1 MYSEFKGTELG
12 NNDFLNQ
19 NRFHNYLLKRWY
31 MVFDLYSNEDC
42 LEVNNF
48 YRKLFAEMP
57 DLLFQFIIDRN
68 NQYTFP
74 LVSKSV
80 DDIFEL
86 SEKEFTDDI
95 KLVIYERVLPQDREL
110 FFQSLVKA
118 KKEIVPWE
126 IEFRAV
132 LPKKGLRWFKVSAKT
147 ELSPDK
153 RVSFYGHV
161 SDITELKDKEERL
174 RISEERFQFALEAS
188 TAGIW
193 DWDMTTNTV
202 FYSSLSLK
210 ILELES
216 ADIFDDPERW
226 DKIVHPDD
234 LPKYYSDIQEHFD
247 NKIPYYENY
256 HRVMTSSGNYKWI
269 LDRGKVIKRDENGKP
284 LRVIG
289 THTDVSLQKEKEL
302 ELLKTM
308 KLYSDQNSRLLNF
321 SHIVSHNLNTQ
332 AGNIKSI
339 LDFIDADGD
348 RETVTEMLE
357 HLRTVSNDLNETI
370 SNLTQ
375 IVKTQSNINIAVVPL
390 RLSEYID
397 KTIAAIK
404 GHDKQ
409 KKVTIVNNVPQYVTI
424 NFNPAYLE
432 SVLLNFATNAIKYAH
447 PDREP
452 VIVFDFGIE
461 ADGHKSLK
469 ITDNGLG
476 IDLELYGDLL
486 FGMYK
491 TFHKHQEARGIGLYI
506 TRNQIEAMKAIVSVE
521 SIVGEG
527 TSFKIVFN
535 DV

>member
-1 MYSEFKGTELG
+1 
-12 NNDFLNQ
+12 
-19 NRFHNYLLKRWY
+19 
-31 MVFDLYSNEDC
+31 
-42 LEVNNF
+42 
-48 YRKLFAEMP
+48 MP
-57 DLLFQFIIDRN
+57 DLIFQFIIDSDN
-68 NQYTFP
+68 NYTFP
-74 LVSKSV
+74 LVSKSA
-80 DDIFEL
+80 DEIFEL
-86 SEKEFTDDI
+86 PVQDFTDDI
-95 KLVIYERVLPQDREL
+95 KLTIYERILDQDRDF

-118 KKEIVPWE
+118 RKEIEPWQ

-132 LPKKGLRWFKVSAKT
+132 LPKKGLRWFKVSAKS
-147 ELSPDK
+147 ELSTDG
-153 RVSFYGHV
+153 RVSFFGHI
-161 SDITELKDKEERL
+161 SDITELKDKEEKL

-193 DWDMTTNTV
+193 DWDMVTNNV

-216 ADIFDDPERW
+216 TDIFDDPERW

-234 LPKYYSDIQEHFD
+234 LPKYYSDIREHFD

-289 THTDVSLQKEKEL
+289 THTDVSAQKEKEL

-348 RETVTEMLE
+348 KETVTEMLE

-375 IVKTQSNINIAVVPL
+375 IVKTQSNINIAVEPL
-390 RLSEYID
+390 KLHEYIE
-397 KTIAAIK
+397 KTISTIK
-404 GHDKQ
+404 GYDNQ
-409 KKVTIVNNVPQYVTI
+409 KKVTIINNVPQYLTI

-432 SVLLNFATNAIKYAH
+432 SVLLNFTTNAIKYAH

-452 VIVFDFGIE
+452 VISFDFGIE
-461 ADGHKSLK
+461 PEGYKSLK

-476 IDLELYGDLL
+476 IDLKVYGELL

-491 TFHKHQEARGIGLYI
+491 TFHKHNEARGIGLYI
-506 TRNQIEAMKAIVSVE
+506 TRNQIEAMKGSVSVE
-521 SIVGEG
+521 SEVGVG
-527 TSFKIVFN
+527 TTFKIVFN
-535 DV
+535 DL

>member
-1 MYSEFKGTELG
+1 
-12 NNDFLNQ
+12 
-19 NRFHNYLLKRWY
+19 
-31 MVFDLYSNEDC
+31 MVFDLYENEDC

-48 YRKLFAEMP
+48 YRKLFADMP
-57 DLLFQFIIDRN
+57 DLLFQFIIDKN
-68 NQYTFP
+68 NNYSFP
-74 LVSKSV
+74 LISKSV
-80 DDIFEL
+80 DDIFEFTV
-86 SEKEFTDDI
+86 SEFTNDI
-95 KLVIYERVLPQDREL
+95 TFVIYERIFPQDRDT

-118 KKEIVPWE
+118 RKEIKPWE
-126 IEFRAV
+126 MEFRAI
-132 LPKKGLRWFKVSAKT
+132 LPKKGLRWFKISAKT
-147 ELSPDK
+147 ESISDG
-153 RVSFYGHV
+153 RVSFCGHV
-161 SDITELKDKEERL
+161 SDITDLKDKEEKL

-193 DWDMTTNTV
+193 DWDMVTNNV

-210 ILELES
+210 ILELDS
-216 ADIFDDPERW
+216 TDIFDDPERW

-339 LDFIDADGD
+339 LDFIDADVD
-348 RETVTEMLE
+348 KQTINEMLL

-390 RLSEYID
+390 KLYDYIE
-397 KTIAAIK
+397 KTISTIK
-404 GHDKQ
+404 RYDKE
-409 KKVTIVNNVPQYVTI
+409 TNISIVNNVPKFLKI

-447 PDREP
+447 PDRDP
-452 VIVFDFGIE
+452 VIIFDFGIE
-461 ADGHKSLK
+461 PEGYKSLK

-476 IDLELYGDLL
+476 IDLAVYGDSL

-491 TFHKHQEARGIGLYI
+491 TFHKHKEARGIGLYI
-506 TRNQIEAMKAIVSVE
+506 TRNQIEAMKGNVFVE
-521 SIVGEG
+521 SEVGVG

-535 DV
+535 DM

>member
-1 MYSEFKGTELG
+1 MI
-12 NNDFLNQ
+12 
-19 NRFHNYLLKRWY
+19 
-31 MVFDLYSNEDC
+31 FDLYSNEDC

-57 DLLFQFIIDRN
+57 DLLFQFVIDSN
-68 NQYTFP
+68 NHYTFP

-80 DDIFEL
+80 DEIFEI
-86 SEKEFTDDI
+86 SFQEFTDDI
-95 KLVIYERVLPQDREL
+95 KQVIYERVFEQDREK

-118 KKEIVPWE
+118 RKEIVPWE
-126 IEFRAV
+126 LEFRSV
-132 LPKKGLRWFKVSAKT
+132 LPKKGLRWFRVSAKT
-147 ELSPDK
+147 ELSPDGK
-153 RVSFYGHV
+153 VSFFGHI
-161 SDITELKDKEERL
+161 SDITDLKDKEERL
-174 RISEERFQFALEAS
+174 RISEERFQFALDAS
-188 TAGIW
+188 TVGIW
-193 DWDMTTNTV
+193 DWDMVTNNV

-234 LPKYYSDIQEHFD
+234 LPKYYSDIKEHFD

-289 THTDVSLQKEKEL
+289 THTDISLQKEKEL

-339 LDFIDADGD
+339 LDFIDEDGGKG
-348 RETVTEMLE
+348 TVGEMLE

-375 IVKTQSNINIAVVPL
+375 IVKTQSNINIAVEPL
-390 RLSEYID
+390 KLCEYIE
-397 KTIAAIK
+397 KTVATIK
-404 GHDKQ
+404 GYDKQ
-409 KKVTIVNNVPQYVTI
+409 KKVTIVNNVPQYLTI

-432 SVLLNFATNAIKYAH
+432 SVLLNFTTNAIKYAH
-447 PDREP
+447 PDRDP
-452 VIVFDFGIE
+452 LIVFDFGIE
-461 ADGHKSLK
+461 PEGYKSLK

-476 IDLELYGDLL
+476 IDLKVYGELL

-491 TFHKHQEARGIGLYI
+491 TFHKHDEARGIGLYI
-506 TRNQIEAMKAIVSVE
+506 TRNQIEAMKGTVSVE
-521 SIVGEG
+521 SEVGVG

-535 DV
+535 DL

>member
-1 MYSEFKGTELG
+1 MI
-12 NNDFLNQ
+12 
-19 NRFHNYLLKRWY
+19 
-31 MVFDLYSNEDC
+31 FDLHGNEDC

-57 DLLFQFIIDRN
+57 DLLFQFIIDKDN
-68 NQYTFP
+68 KYTFP
-74 LVSKSV
+74 LVSKSI

-86 SEKEFTDDI
+86 TVSEFTNDI
-95 KLVIYERVLPQDREL
+95 IFIIYERIFSQDRDM

-118 KKEIVPWE
+118 RKEIKPWE
-126 IEFRAV
+126 LQFRAV

-147 ELSPDK
+147 ESISDD
-153 RVSFYGHV
+153 RVSFCGHV
-161 SDITELKDKEERL
+161 SDITDLKDKEEKL

-193 DWDMTTNTV
+193 DWDMVTNNV

-210 ILELES
+210 ILELDS
-216 ADIFDDPERW
+216 TDIFDDPERW

-339 LDFIDADGD
+339 LDFIDADVD
-348 RETVTEMLE
+348 KQTINEMLL

-390 RLSEYID
+390 KLYEYIE
-397 KTIAAIK
+397 KTISTIK
-404 GHDKQ
+404 GYDKQ
-409 KKVTIVNNVPQYVTI
+409 TNVSIINNVPKYLKI

-432 SVLLNFATNAIKYAH
+432 SVLLNFTTNAIKYAH
-447 PDREP
+447 PDRDP

-461 ADGHKSLK
+461 PEGYKSLK

-476 IDLELYGDLL
+476 IDLAVYGDLL

-506 TRNQIEAMKAIVSVE
+506 TRNQIEAMKGSVFVE
-521 SIVGEG
+521 SEVGVG

-535 DV
+535 DM

>member
-1 MYSEFKGTELG
+1 MI
-12 NNDFLNQ
+12 
-19 NRFHNYLLKRWY
+19 
-31 MVFDLYSNEDC
+31 FDLYSNEDC

-57 DLLFQFIIDRN
+57 DLLFQFVIDSN
-68 NQYTFP
+68 NHYTFP

-80 DDIFEL
+80 DEIFEL
-86 SEKEFTDDI
+86 SFKEFTDDI
-95 KLVIYERVLPQDREL
+95 KHIIYERIFEQDREK

-118 KKEIVPWE
+118 RKEIVPWE
-126 IEFRAV
+126 LEFRSV
-132 LPKKGLRWFKVSAKT
+132 LPKKGLRWFRVSAKT
-147 ELSPDK
+147 ELSPDGK
-153 RVSFYGHV
+153 VSFFGHI
-161 SDITELKDKEERL
+161 SDITDLKDKEERL
-174 RISEERFQFALEAS
+174 RISEERFQFALDAS
-188 TAGIW
+188 TVGIW
-193 DWDMTTNTV
+193 DWDMVTNNV

-234 LPKYYSDIQEHFD
+234 LPKYYSDIKEHFD

-289 THTDVSLQKEKEL
+289 THTDISLQKEKEL

-339 LDFIDADGD
+339 LDFIDQDGGKG
-348 RETVTEMLE
+348 TVGEMLE

-375 IVKTQSNINIAVVPL
+375 IVKTQSNINIAVEPL
-390 RLSEYID
+390 KLCEYIE
-397 KTIAAIK
+397 KTISTIK
-404 GHDKQ
+404 GYDKQ
-409 KKVTIVNNVPQYVTI
+409 KKVTIVNNVPQYLTI

-432 SVLLNFATNAIKYAH
+432 SVLLNFTTNAIKYAH
-447 PDREP
+447 PDRDP
-452 VIVFDFGIE
+452 LIVFDFGIE
-461 ADGHKSLK
+461 PEGYKSLK

-476 IDLELYGDLL
+476 IDLKVYGELL

-491 TFHKHQEARGIGLYI
+491 TFHKHDEARGIGLYI
-506 TRNQIEAMKAIVSVE
+506 TRNQIEAMKGTVSVE
-521 SIVGEG
+521 SEVGVG

-535 DV
+535 DL

>member
-1 MYSEFKGTELG
+1 
-12 NNDFLNQ
+12 
-19 NRFHNYLLKRWY
+19 
-31 MVFDLYSNEDC
+31 MVFDLYGSEDC

-57 DLLFQFIIDRN
+57 DLLFQFIIDRDN
-68 NQYTFP
+68 KYSFP
-74 LVSKSV
+74 LVSKSA
-80 DDIFEL
+80 DAIFEL
-86 SEKEFTDDI
+86 TASDFTNDI
-95 KLVIYERVLPQDREL
+95 KLIIYDRIFAQDKEL
-110 FFQSLVKA
+110 FFTSLVKA
-118 KKEIVPWE
+118 RKEIKPWE

-132 LPKKGLRWFKVSAKT
+132 LPNKGLRWFKVSSKT
-147 ELSPDK
+147 ELAADGG
-153 RVSFYGHV
+153 VAFFGHI
-161 SDITELKDKEERL
+161 SDITDLKEKEENL

-193 DWDMTTNTV
+193 DWDMVTNRV

-216 ADIFDDPERW
+216 TDIFDDPERW

-234 LPKYYSDIQEHFD
+234 LPKYYSDIKDHFE

-289 THTDVSLQKEKEL
+289 THTDVSSQKEKEL
-302 ELLKTM
+302 DLIKTM

-339 LDFIDADGD
+339 LDFIDADVNKQ
-348 RETVTEMLE
+348 TVDEMLE

-375 IVKTQSNINIAVVPL
+375 IVKTQSNINIIVVPL
-390 RLSEYID
+390 RLSEYIE
-397 KTIAAIK
+397 KTIFTIR
-404 GHDKQ
+404 GHDRQ
-409 KKVTIVNNVPQYVTI
+409 KNVSIVNNVPKYVSI

-432 SVLLNFATNAIKYAH
+432 SVLLNFTTNAIKYAH
-447 PDREP
+447 PDRDP
-452 VIVFDFGIE
+452 VIIFDFVIE
-461 ADGHKSLK
+461 PDGFKSLK

-476 IDLELYGDLL
+476 IDLNVYGDLL

-491 TFHKHQEARGIGLYI
+491 TFHKHREARGIGLYI
-506 TRNQIEAMKAIVSVE
+506 TRNQIEAMKGSISVE
-521 SIVGEG
+521 SEVGVG

-535 DV
+535 DI

>member
-1 MYSEFKGTELG
+1 
-12 NNDFLNQ
+12 
-19 NRFHNYLLKRWY
+19 
-31 MVFDLYSNEDC
+31 MVFDLYGNEDC

-48 YRKLFAEMP
+48 YKKLFAEMP
-57 DLLFQFIIDRN
+57 DLLFQFVIDCDN
-68 NQYTFP
+68 NYTFP
-74 LVSKSV
+74 LVSKSA
-80 DDIFEL
+80 DEIFEL
-86 SEKEFTDDI
+86 TAEMFSNDPK
-95 KLVIYERVLPQDREL
+95 VIIYDRIFPQDRD
-110 FFQSLVKA
+110 FFFDSLVKA
-118 KKEIVPWE
+118 RREVKPWQ

-132 LPKKGLRWFKVSAKT
+132 LPKKGLRWFKISSKT
-147 ELSPDK
+147 ELSPVDGC
-153 RVSFYGHV
+153 VSFYGHV
-161 SDITELKDKEERL
+161 SDITELKDKEEKL

-193 DWDMTTNTV
+193 DWDMVTNNV

-210 ILELES
+210 ILELDS
-216 ADIFDDPERW
+216 TDIFDDPERW

-269 LDRGKVIKRDENGKP
+269 LDRGKVIKRDESGKP

-308 KLYSDQNSRLLNF
+308 KLYSDQNSRLVNF

-339 LDFIDADGD
+339 LDFIDADIE
-348 RETVTEMLE
+348 RQTVNEMLE
-357 HLRTVSNDLNETI
+357 HLRTVSNDLNDTI

-390 RLSEYID
+390 KLCEYID
-397 KTIAAIK
+397 KTISTIK
-404 GHDKQ
+404 GFDKQ
-409 KKVTIVNNVPQYVTI
+409 KNVTIINNVPKYLTI
-424 NFNPAYLE
+424 NFNPAYME

-447 PDREP
+447 PDRDP
-452 VIVFDFGIE
+452 VIVFDFSIE
-461 ADGHKSLK
+461 PEGHKSLK

-476 IDLELYGDLL
+476 IDLNVYGDLL

-506 TRNQIEAMKAIVSVE
+506 TRNQIEAMKGTISVE
-521 SIVGEG
+521 SEVGVG
-527 TSFKIVFN
+527 TSFKIIFN

>member
-1 MYSEFKGTELG
+1 
-12 NNDFLNQ
+12 
-19 NRFHNYLLKRWY
+19 
-31 MVFDLYSNEDC
+31 MVFDLYGNEDC

-48 YRKLFAEMP
+48 YKKLFAEMP
-57 DLLFQFIIDRN
+57 DLLFQFVIDRDN
-68 NQYTFP
+68 NYSFP
-74 LVSKSV
+74 LVSKSA
-80 DDIFEL
+80 DEIFEL
-86 SEKEFTDDI
+86 TSEMFSKDP
-95 KLVIYERVLPQDREL
+95 KLIIYERVFPQDRDF

-118 KKEIVPWE
+118 RKEVKPWE
-126 IEFRAV
+126 VEFRAV
-132 LPKKGLRWFKVSAKT
+132 LPVKGLRWFKISSKT
-147 ELSPDK
+147 ESSSNDC
-153 RVSFYGHV
+153 VSFYGHV
-161 SDITELKDKEERL
+161 SDITNLKDKEEKL

-193 DWDMTTNTV
+193 DWDMVTNTV

-210 ILELES
+210 ILELDS

-269 LDRGKVIKRDENGKP
+269 LDRGKVIARDENGKP

-308 KLYSDQNSRLLNF
+308 KLYSDQNSRLVNF

-339 LDFIDADGD
+339 LDFIDADI
-348 RETVTEMLE
+348 EKQTVNEMLE

-375 IVKTQSNINIAVVPL
+375 IVKTQSNINIAVIPL
-390 RLSEYID
+390 NLCEYID
-397 KTIAAIK
+397 KTISTIK
-404 GHDKQ
+404 GYDRQ
-409 KKVTIVNNVPQYVTI
+409 TNVTIVNNVPKYLTV
-424 NFNPAYLE
+424 NFNPAYME

-447 PDREP
+447 PDRDP

-461 ADGHKSLK
+461 PEGFKSLK

-476 IDLELYGDLL
+476 IDLKIYGDLL

-491 TFHKHQEARGIGLYI
+491 TFHKHHEARGIGLYI
-506 TRNQIEAMKAIVSVE
+506 TRNQIEAMKGSISVE
-521 SIVGEG
+521 SEVGVG

>member
-1 MYSEFKGTELG
+1 
-12 NNDFLNQ
+12 
-19 NRFHNYLLKRWY
+19 
-31 MVFDLYSNEDC
+31 MVFDLYGNDDC

-48 YRKLFAEMP
+48 YKKLLAEMP
-57 DLLFQFIIDRN
+57 DLLFQFIIDADN
-68 NQYTFP
+68 NYSFP
-74 LVSKSV
+74 LVSKSA
-80 DDIFEL
+80 DEIFEL
-86 SEKEFTDDI
+86 SATDFTDDI
-95 KLVIYERVLPQDREL
+95 KVVIYNRIVAQDREF

-118 KKEIVPWE
+118 RKEIKPWE
-126 IEFRAV
+126 IEFRAM
-132 LPKKGLRWFKVSAKT
+132 LPKKGIRWFKIAAKT
-147 ELSPDK
+147 ELTMDGN
-153 RVSFYGHV
+153 VIFYGHV
-161 SDITELKDKEERL
+161 SDITDLKDKEEKL
-174 RISEERFQFALEAS
+174 RISEERFQFALDAS

-193 DWDMTTNTV
+193 DWDMVTNSV

-289 THTDVSLQKEKEL
+289 THTDISAQKEKEL
-302 ELLKTM
+302 DLIKTM

-339 LDFIDADGD
+339 LDFIDADVS
-348 RETVTEMLE
+348 RQTVEEMLE

-390 RLSEYID
+390 KLCEYIE
-397 KTIAAIK
+397 KTISTIK
-404 GHDKQ
+404 GYDKQ
-409 KKVTIVNNVPQYVTI
+409 RKVTIVNNVPKYLTI
-424 NFNPAYLE
+424 NFNPAYME
-432 SVLLNFATNAIKYAH
+432 SVLLNFTTNAIKYAH
-447 PDREP
+447 PDRDP
-452 VIVFDFGIE
+452 VIVFDFALEPEGF
-461 ADGHKSLK
+461 KSLK

-476 IDLELYGDLL
+476 IDLKVYGDLL

-491 TFHKHQEARGIGLYI
+491 TFHKHEEARGIGLYI
-506 TRNQIEAMKAIVSVE
+506 TKNQIEAMKGTVLVE
-521 SIVGEG
+521 SEVGVG

-535 DV
+535 DM

>member
-1 MYSEFKGTELG
+1 
-12 NNDFLNQ
+12 
-19 NRFHNYLLKRWY
+19 
-31 MVFDLYSNEDC
+31 MVLDLYENEDC

-48 YRKLFAEMP
+48 YKKLLAEMP
-57 DLLFQFIIDRN
+57 DLLFQFVIDRDN
-68 NQYTFP
+68 NYSFP
-74 LVSKSV
+74 LVSKSA

-86 SEKEFTDDI
+86 TCDTFSNDS
-95 KLVIYERVLPQDREL
+95 KLVIYDRIFPQDREL

-118 KKEIVPWE
+118 RREIKPWE
-126 IEFRAV
+126 LEFRAV
-132 LPKKGLRWFKVSAKT
+132 LPKKGLRWFKVSSKT
-147 ELSPDK
+147 ELSPDGK
-153 RVSFYGHV
+153 VSFFGHV
-161 SDITELKDKEERL
+161 SDITDLKDKEEKL

-193 DWDMTTNTV
+193 DWDMVTNNV

-210 ILELES
+210 ILELDS

-289 THTDVSLQKEKEL
+289 THTDISLQKEKEL
-302 ELLKTM
+302 ELIKTM
-308 KLYSDQNSRLLNF
+308 KLYSDQNSRLVNF

-339 LDFIDADGD
+339 LDFIDADVNKQ
-348 RETVTEMLE
+348 TINEMLE
-357 HLRTVSNDLNETI
+357 HLRTVSNDLNDTI
-370 SNLTQ
+370 ANLTQ
-375 IVKTQSNINIAVVPL
+375 IVKTQSHINIAVVPL
-390 RLSEYID
+390 NLCEYIC
-397 KTIAAIK
+397 KTISTIK
-404 GHDKQ
+404 GYDKQ
-409 KKVTIVNNVPQYVTI
+409 TKVQFINNVPKYLTI

-432 SVLLNFATNAIKYAH
+432 SVLLNFTTNAIKYAH
-447 PDREP
+447 PDRDP
-452 VIVFDFGIE
+452 IVIFDFGIE
-461 ADGHKSLK
+461 PEGYKSLK

-476 IDLELYGDLL
+476 IDLAIYGDLL

-491 TFHKHQEARGIGLYI
+491 TFHKHEEARGIGLYI
-506 TRNQIEAMKAIVSVE
+506 TRNQIEAMKGTISVE
-521 SIVGEG
+521 SEVGVG

-535 DV
+535 DI

>member
-1 MYSEFKGTELG
+1 
-12 NNDFLNQ
+12 
-19 NRFHNYLLKRWY
+19 
-31 MVFDLYSNEDC
+31 MVFDLYGNENC

-48 YRKLFAEMP
+48 YKKLLAEMP
-57 DLLFQFIIDRN
+57 DLLFQFVVDSENR
-68 NQYTFP
+68 YTFP
-74 LVSKSV
+74 LVSKSA

-86 SEKEFTDDI
+86 SVKEFTNDI
-95 KLVIYERVLPQDREL
+95 KLVIYDRIFPQDRDV

-118 KKEIVPWE
+118 RKEAKPWNV
-126 IEFRAV
+126 EFRAV
-132 LPKKGLRWFKVSAKT
+132 LPKKGMRWFKVSAKT
-147 ELSPDK
+147 EQSADGC
-153 RVSFYGHV
+153 VSFFGHV
-161 SDITELKDKEERL
+161 SDITELKDKEEKL

-193 DWDMTTNTV
+193 DWDMVTNRV

-210 ILELES
+210 ILELDS

-226 DKIVHPDD
+226 DKIVHPED

-269 LDRGKVIKRDENGKP
+269 LDRGKVIERDENGKP

-308 KLYSDQNSRLLNF
+308 KLYSDQNSRLVNF

-339 LDFIDADGD
+339 LDFIDADVD
-348 RETVTEMLE
+348 KQTVNEMLE
-357 HLRTVSNDLNETI
+357 HLRTVSNDLNDTI
-370 SNLTQ
+370 ANLTQ
-375 IVKTQSNINIAVVPL
+375 IVKTQSNINIAVAPL
-390 RLSEYID
+390 KLSEYIE
-397 KTIAAIK
+397 KTISTIR
-404 GHDKQ
+404 GYDKD
-409 KKVTIVNNVPQYVTI
+409 KKVTIVNNVPRYLTI

-432 SVLLNFATNAIKYAH
+432 SVLLNFTTNAIKYAH
-447 PDREP
+447 PDRDP
-452 VIVFDFGIE
+452 VIVFDFSIE
-461 ADGHKSLK
+461 PDGYKSLK

-476 IDLELYGDLL
+476 IDLAVYGDLL

-491 TFHKHQEARGIGLYI
+491 TFHKNQEARGIGLYI
-506 TRNQIEAMKAIVSVE
+506 TRNQIEAMKGSISVE
-521 SIVGEG
+521 STVGVG
-527 TSFKIVFN
+527 TSFKIIFN
-535 DV
+535 DI

>member
-1 MYSEFKGTELG
+1 
-12 NNDFLNQ
+12 
-19 NRFHNYLLKRWY
+19 
-31 MVFDLYSNEDC
+31 MVFDLYGNDDC

-48 YRKLFAEMP
+48 YKKLLAEMP
-57 DLLFQFIIDRN
+57 DVLFQFIIDADN
-68 NQYTFP
+68 NYSFP
-74 LVSKSV
+74 LVSKSA
-80 DDIFEL
+80 DEIFEL
-86 SEKEFTDDI
+86 SAADFTNDI
-95 KLVIYERVLPQDREL
+95 KFIIFDRIVASDRER
-110 FFQSLVKA
+110 FFQSLVQA
-118 KKEIVPWE
+118 KRDVKPWE
-126 IEFRAV
+126 IQFRAV
-132 LPKKGLRWFKVSAKT
+132 LPKKGIRWFKITSKT
-147 ELSPDK
+147 ESTVGGK
-153 RVSFYGHV
+153 VVFYGHV
-161 SDITELKDKEERL
+161 SDITELKDKEEKL
-174 RISEERFQFALEAS
+174 RISEERFQFALDAS

-193 DWDMTTNTV
+193 DWDMVTNSV

-216 ADIFDDPERW
+216 TDIFDDPERW

-289 THTDVSLQKEKEL
+289 THTDVSAQKEKEL
-302 ELLKTM
+302 ELIKTM

-339 LDFIDADGD
+339 LDFIDADVN
-348 RETVTEMLE
+348 RQTVEEMLE

-390 RLSEYID
+390 MLCEYIE
-397 KTIAAIK
+397 KTISTIK
-404 GHDKQ
+404 GYDKQ
-409 KKVTIVNNVPQYVTI
+409 RNVTIINNVPKYLTI
-424 NFNPAYLE
+424 NFNPAYME
-432 SVLLNFATNAIKYAH
+432 SVLLNFTTNAIKYAH
-447 PDREP
+447 PDRDP
-452 VIVFDFGIE
+452 VIIFDFAIE
-461 ADGHKSLK
+461 PEGFKSLK

-476 IDLELYGDLL
+476 IDLKVYGDLL

-491 TFHKHQEARGIGLYI
+491 TFHKHEEARGIGLYI
-506 TRNQIEAMKAIVSVE
+506 TRNQIEAMKGTVLVE
-521 SIVGEG
+521 SEVGVG

-535 DV
+535 DM

>member
-1 MYSEFKGTELG
+1 
-12 NNDFLNQ
+12 
-19 NRFHNYLLKRWY
+19 
-31 MVFDLYSNEDC
+31 MVFDLYENEDC
-42 LEVNNF
+42 LQVNNF
-48 YRKLFAEMP
+48 YKKLLAEMP
-57 DLLFQFIIDRN
+57 NLLFQFVIDDN
-68 NQYTFP
+68 NNYSFP
-74 LVSKSV
+74 LVSKSA
-80 DDIFEL
+80 DEIFEL
-86 SEKEFTDDI
+86 TSDVFSNDI
-95 KLVIYERVLPQDREL
+95 KLVVYDRIFPQDRDY
-110 FFQSLVKA
+110 FFQSLVKSRREV
-118 KKEIVPWE
+118 KPWE
-126 IEFRAV
+126 VEFRAI
-132 LPKKGLRWFKVSAKT
+132 LPKKGLRWFKISSKT
-147 ELSPDK
+147 ESSGDGK
-153 RVSFYGHV
+153 VSFFGHV
-161 SDITELKDKEERL
+161 SDITDLKDKEEKL
-174 RISEERFQFALEAS
+174 RISEERFQFALDAS

-193 DWDMTTNTV
+193 DWDMVTNNV

-216 ADIFDDPERW
+216 ADVFDDPERW

-339 LDFIDADGD
+339 LDFIDADID
-348 RETVTEMLE
+348 KQTISEMLE
-357 HLRTVSNDLNETI
+357 HLRTVSNDLNDTI

-390 RLSEYID
+390 KICEYIE
-397 KTIAAIK
+397 KTISTIK
-404 GHDKQ
+404 GYDKQ
-409 KKVTIVNNVPQYVTI
+409 KNVKIVNNVPKYLTL
-424 NFNPAYLE
+424 NFNPAYME
-432 SVLLNFATNAIKYAH
+432 SILLNFTTNAIKYAH
-447 PDREP
+447 PDRDP
-452 VIVFDFGIE
+452 VIIFDFSIE
-461 ADGHKSLK
+461 PEGFKSLT

-476 IDLELYGDLL
+476 IDLNVYGDLL

-491 TFHKHQEARGIGLYI
+491 TFHRHEEARGIGLYI
-506 TRNQIEAMKAIVSVE
+506 TKNQIEALKGSVSVK
-521 SIVGEG
+521 SQVGVG

>member
-1 MYSEFKGTELG
+1 MI
-12 NNDFLNQ
+12 
-19 NRFHNYLLKRWY
+19 
-31 MVFDLYSNEDC
+31 FDLYGNEDC
-42 LEVNNF
+42 LQVNNF
-48 YRKLFAEMP
+48 YKKLFAEMP
-57 DLLFQFIIDRN
+57 DLLFQFSIDCN
-68 NQYTFP
+68 NNYTFP
-74 LVSKSV
+74 LVSKSA
-80 DDIFEL
+80 DAIFEL
-86 SEKEFTDDI
+86 PSTAFSNESIF
-95 KLVIYERVLPQDREL
+95 VIYNRIHSNDKDL

-118 KKEIVPWE
+118 RREVKPWV
-126 IEFRAV
+126 IEFRAI
-132 LPKKGLRWFKVSAKT
+132 LPKKGLRWFAISSKT
-147 ELSPDK
+147 ELGLDGC
-153 RVSFYGHV
+153 VSFFGHV
-161 SDITELKDKEERL
+161 SDITDLKDKEEKL

-193 DWDMTTNTV
+193 DWNMVTNSV

-216 ADIFDDPERW
+216 TDIFDDPERW

-247 NKIPYYENY
+247 DKIPYYENY

-269 LDRGKVIKRDENGKP
+269 LDRGKVIERDENGKP

-302 ELLKTM
+302 DLLKTM

-339 LDFIDADGD
+339 LDFIDADVD
-348 RETVTEMLE
+348 RNTINEMLL
-357 HLRTVSNDLNETI
+357 HLRTVSNDLNDTI
-370 SNLTQ
+370 ANLTQ

-390 RLSEYID
+390 RLNEYID
-397 KTIAAIK
+397 KTISTIK
-404 GHDKQ
+404 GYDKQ
-409 KKVTIVNNVPQYVTI
+409 TNVTIVNNVPEYLKI

-432 SVLLNFATNAIKYAH
+432 SVLLNFATNAIKYRH
-447 PDREP
+447 TERDP
-452 VIVFDFGIE
+452 VIVFDFAIE
-461 ADGHKSLK
+461 PDGHKSLK

-476 IDLELYGDLL
+476 IDLDVYGDLL

-491 TFHKHQEARGIGLYI
+491 TFHKHEEARGIGLYI
-506 TRNQIEAMKAIVSVE
+506 TKNQIEAMKGSVSVE
-521 SIVGEG
+521 SEVGIG

-535 DV
+535 DM

>member
-1 MYSEFKGTELG
+1 
-12 NNDFLNQ
+12 
-19 NRFHNYLLKRWY
+19 
-31 MVFDLYSNEDC
+31 MVFDLYGNDDC

-48 YRKLFAEMP
+48 YKKLLAEMP
-57 DLLFQFIIDRN
+57 DLLFQFIIDTDN
-68 NQYTFP
+68 NYSFP
-74 LVSKSV
+74 LVSKSA
-80 DDIFEL
+80 DEIFEL
-86 SEKEFTDDI
+86 SATDFTDDI
-95 KLVIYERVLPQDREL
+95 KLIIYNRIVPQDREY

-118 KKEIVPWE
+118 RKEITPWE
-126 IEFRAV
+126 IEFRAI
-132 LPKKGLRWFKVSAKT
+132 LPKKGIRWFKISAKT
-147 ELSPDK
+147 ELAMDSN
-153 RVSFYGHV
+153 VVFYGHV
-161 SDITELKDKEERL
+161 SDITELKDKEEKL
-174 RISEERFQFALEAS
+174 RISEERFQFALDAS
-188 TAGIW
+188 TVGIW
-193 DWDMTTNTV
+193 DWDMVTNSV

-216 ADIFDDPERW
+216 TDIFDDPERW

-289 THTDVSLQKEKEL
+289 THTDVSAQKEKEL
-302 ELLKTM
+302 ELIKTM

-339 LDFIDADGD
+339 LDFIDADVS
-348 RETVTEMLE
+348 RQTVEEMLE

-390 RLSEYID
+390 KLCEYIE
-397 KTIAAIK
+397 KTISTIK
-404 GHDKQ
+404 GYDKQ
-409 KKVTIVNNVPQYVTI
+409 RNVTIINNVPKYLTI
-424 NFNPAYLE
+424 NFNPAYME
-432 SVLLNFATNAIKYAH
+432 SVLLNFTTNAIKYAH
-447 PDREP
+447 PERDP
-452 VIVFDFGIE
+452 VIVFDFALEPEGF
-461 ADGHKSLK
+461 KSLK

-476 IDLELYGDLL
+476 IDLKVYGDLL

-491 TFHKHQEARGIGLYI
+491 TFHKHEEARGIGLYI
-506 TRNQIEAMKAIVSVE
+506 TRNQIEAMKGTVLVE
-521 SIVGEG
+521 SEVGVG

-535 DV
+535 DM

>member
-1 MYSEFKGTELG
+1 
-12 NNDFLNQ
+12 
-19 NRFHNYLLKRWY
+19 
-31 MVFDLYSNEDC
+31 MVFDLYENEDC

-48 YRKLFAEMP
+48 YKKLFAEMP
-57 DLLFQFIIDRN
+57 DLLFQFVIDSDN
-68 NQYTFP
+68 NYSFP
-74 LVSKSV
+74 LVSKSA
-80 DDIFEL
+80 DEIFEL
-86 SEKEFTDDI
+86 TSEKFSNNT
-95 KLVIYERVLPQDREL
+95 KLDIYERIFPQDREL
-110 FFQSLVKA
+110 FFESLVKA
-118 KKEIVPWE
+118 KKEVQPWE
-126 IEFRAV
+126 IEFRAI
-132 LPKKGLRWFKVSAKT
+132 LPKKGLRWFRISSKT
-147 ELSPDK
+147 EASQDGS
-153 RVSFYGHV
+153 VSFYGHV
-161 SDITELKDKEERL
+161 SDITELKDKEEKL
-174 RISEERFQFALEAS
+174 RISEERFQFALDAS

-193 DWDMTTNTV
+193 DWDMVTNNV

-308 KLYSDQNSRLLNF
+308 KLYSDQNSRLVNF

-339 LDFIDADGD
+339 LDFIDADIGKQ
-348 RETVTEMLE
+348 TVSEMLE
-357 HLRTVSNDLNETI
+357 HLRTVSNDLNDTI

-390 RLSEYID
+390 KLCEYIE
-397 KTIAAIK
+397 KTISTIK
-404 GHDKQ
+404 GFDKQ
-409 KKVTIVNNVPQYVTI
+409 TNVTIINNVPKYLTI
-424 NFNPAYLE
+424 NFNPAYME

-447 PDREP
+447 PDRDP
-452 VIVFDFGIE
+452 VIVFDFSIE
-461 ADGHKSLK
+461 QDGHKSLK

-476 IDLELYGDLL
+476 IDLKVYGELL

-506 TRNQIEAMKAIVSVE
+506 TRNQIEAMKGSISVE
-521 SIVGEG
+521 SEVGVG
-527 TSFKIVFN
+527 TSFKIIFN
-535 DV
+535 DI

>member
-1 MYSEFKGTELG
+1 MI
-12 NNDFLNQ
+12 
-19 NRFHNYLLKRWY
+19 
-31 MVFDLYSNEDC
+31 FDLYENEDC
-42 LEVNNF
+42 LEVKNF
-48 YRKLFAEMP
+48 YRKLFADMP
-57 DLLFQFIIDRN
+57 DLLFQFIIDKDN
-68 NQYTFP
+68 NYSFP
-74 LVSKSV
+74 LISKSI

-86 SEKEFTDDI
+86 TVSEFTNDI
-95 KLVIYERVLPQDREL
+95 IFIIYERIFPQDRDM

-118 KKEIVPWE
+118 RKEIKPWE

-132 LPKKGLRWFKVSAKT
+132 LPKKGMRWFKISAKT
-147 ELSPDK
+147 ESIPDEC
-153 RVSFYGHV
+153 VSFCGHV
-161 SDITELKDKEERL
+161 SDITNLKDKEEKL

-193 DWDMTTNTV
+193 DWDMVTNNV

-210 ILELES
+210 ILELDS

-234 LPKYYSDIQEHFD
+234 LPKYYSDIHEHFD

-339 LDFIDADGD
+339 LDFIDADVD
-348 RETVTEMLE
+348 KQTINEMLL
-357 HLRTVSNDLNETI
+357 HLRTVSNDLNDTI

-375 IVKTQSNINIAVVPL
+375 IVKTQSNINIAVAPL
-390 RLSEYID
+390 KLYEYIE
-397 KTIAAIK
+397 KTISTIK
-404 GHDKQ
+404 RYDKQ
-409 KKVTIVNNVPQYVTI
+409 TNVSIINNVPKYLKI

-432 SVLLNFATNAIKYAH
+432 SVLLNFTTNAIKYAH
-447 PDREP
+447 PDRDP

-461 ADGHKSLK
+461 PEGYKSLK

-476 IDLELYGDLL
+476 IDLAVYGDLL

-491 TFHKHQEARGIGLYI
+491 TFHKHEEARGIGLYI
-506 TRNQIEAMKAIVSVE
+506 TRNQIEAMKGSVFVE
-521 SIVGEG
+521 SEVGAG

-535 DV
+535 DM